1 MGVAIDGID
10 RDFAK
15 EQVGIIKNYT
25 NGGGFK

>member
-15 EQVGIIKNYT
+15 EQVGIIKNY
-25 NGGGFK
+25 KWRRL